1 MSARPHSGTYIPP
14 NPHLKSSNL
23 SYHSQNP
30 RSSPMRL
37 TQSPATLLPMHSLT
51 AHVITIQSLLT
62 EARMPFS
69 FSLLSRDS
77 GITHLTA
84 EGEATAVDFRP
95 AGTHHFDTLLGDD
108 WSSQR
113 VLLNMERVP
122 CIDSSAIGWL
132 IHAQRAF
139 RAAGGKL
146 VLHSVSPAVRNVLE
160 LLKLGRIVPLAPSA
174 HEGRALLLEPHPIP
188 S

>member
-1 MSARPHSGTYIPP
+1 
-14 NPHLKSSNL
+14 
-23 SYHSQNP
+23 
-30 RSSPMRL
+30 
-37 TQSPATLLPMHSLT
+37 
-51 AHVITIQSLLT
+51 
-62 EARMPFS
+62 MPFS
-69 FSLLSRDS
+69 FSLLSNDA

-84 EGEATAVDFRP
+84 EGEATALDFRP
-95 AGTHHFDTLLGDD
+95 AATHHFDTLLGDD

-113 VLLNMERVP
+113 VLVNMERVP

-139 RAAGGKL
+139 RSAGGKL

-174 HEGRALLLEPHPIP
+174 QEGRALLLQQHAVA